1 MNMPRVLLLKS
12 TQYQTD
18 LFAEQVPIAGYT
30 DTAGRTHAPTFGVR
44 RKRHDPPASVAPTPA
59 PPRPAT
65 LADFPE
71 DAILEQAEAILENR
85 LSAKHEG
92 PDIMSTPAAVRQY
105 LKLKL
110 AGYPH
115 EVFAAM
121 WLDNKHRVIKFSEL
135 FRGTIDG
142 ASVHPREVVREAI
155 ANNAAAVIFAHNH
168 PSGVCEPSQSD
179 INITKRLKDALD
191 LIGVR
196 VLDHLV
202 VGEGTPVSLAE
213 RGQV

>member
-1 MNMPRVLLLKS
+1 MNMPRVLLIKS
-12 TQYQTD
+12 APYQSD

-30 DTAGRTHAPTFGVR
+30 DGSGRVHAPTFGVR
-44 RKRHDPPASVAPTPA
+44 RKRHEPLATPVQAA

-65 LADFPE
+65 LADFPDDE
-71 DAILEQAEAILENR
+71 VLARADAILEAR
-85 LSAKHEG
+85 MSARHEG
-92 PDIMSTPAAVRQY
+92 PDVMSTPAAVRRY

-110 AGYPH
+110 TGYPH
-115 EVFAAM
+115 EVFAAL

-202 VGEGTPVSLAE
+202 VGEGEPVSLAE
-213 RGQV
+213 RGSI